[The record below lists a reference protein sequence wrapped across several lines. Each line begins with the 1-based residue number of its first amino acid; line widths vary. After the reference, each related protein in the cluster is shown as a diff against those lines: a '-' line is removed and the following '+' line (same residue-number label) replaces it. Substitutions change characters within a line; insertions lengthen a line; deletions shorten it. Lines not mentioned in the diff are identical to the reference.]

1 MLAHDEVRRQ
11 AAALGFQT
19 EPLERAARLLEL
31 LEALNHPFLQGR
43 VVLKG
48 GTALNLFVFDLP
60 RLSVNL
66 GLNYVGAADRATM
79 LVERPRLEQAVQAMC
94 GRLGIQVQRVPVEHA
109 GGKWRQDRAPTR
121 AQIRSWNEA
130 PWSTVP

>member
-31 LEALNHPFLQGR
+31 LEALNHHPFLQGR

-60 RLSVNL
+60 RLSVDL
-66 GLNYVGAADRATM
+66 DLNYVGAADRATM
-79 LVERPRLEQAVQAMC
+79 LVERPRLQA
-94 GRLGIQVQRVPVEHA
+94 GP
-109 GGKWRQDRAPTR
+109 
-121 AQIRSWNEA
+121 
-130 PWSTVP
+130 